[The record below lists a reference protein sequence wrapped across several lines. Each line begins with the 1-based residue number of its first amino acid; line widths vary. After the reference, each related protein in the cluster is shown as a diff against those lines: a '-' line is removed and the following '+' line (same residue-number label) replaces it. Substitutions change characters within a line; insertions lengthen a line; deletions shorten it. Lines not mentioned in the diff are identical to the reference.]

1 MAREKTPEENAA
13 DNERKQ
19 LVEEKKNLK
28 KEQQAQRKEA
38 KRRAR
43 EIAKQ
48 EDELED
54 GNEGNSLLT
63 FGATILIVALWLAVI
78 CVIIKLDIGGFGSSV
93 VTPILKDVPVL
104 NRILPGNSVTETT
117 NSGAYGGYTSLQ
129 DAVDQIKSLELQL
142 EQIQNASSAKDEELD
157 QLKAE
162 VLRLK
167 EFENQQVEFQ
177 RIQKEFYDEVVYSD
191 KGPGAEEYKKYYES
205 MDPAT
210 AEYIYKQVVTQL
222 QESQEVQDY
231 AAAYSAMKPKQAA
244 AIFEQMTNNLDLA
257 ARILKVMSADDRGA
271 ILGAMNSEVA
281 AKIRHAR
288 RPQLCPDI
296 FDVLCHGG
304 VVRSAV
310 NTKNR
315 FVNLLLGKGLSGVQ
329 RQILADGILRAGQ
342 RQHCALHRRAP
353 GGQVKGHAAAHHPVC
368 RGAALPPQMRRY
380 PRPQLS
386 HPEGLG

>member
-54 GNEGNSLLT
+54 GNEGNSL
-63 FGATILIVALWLAVI
+63 LWLAVI

-281 AKIRHAR
+281 AKI
-288 RPQLCPDI
+288 
-296 FDVLCHGG
+296 
-304 VVRSAV
+304 
-310 NTKNR
+310 TK
-315 FVNLLLGKGLSGVQ
+315 
-329 RQILADGILRAGQ
+329 IMD
-342 RQHCALHRRAP
+342 
-353 GGQVKGHAAAHHPVC
+353 
-368 RGAALPPQMRRY
+368 
-380 PRPQLS
+380 
-386 HPEGLG
+386 PES

>member
-1 MAREKTPEENAA
+1 MAREKTPEEQTT

-19 LVEEKKNLK
+19 LAEEKKKLK

-38 KRRAR
+38 KRRAK

-48 EDELED
+48 EDALDD
-54 GNEGNSLLT
+54 GSEGNSLLT
-63 FGATILIVALWLAVI
+63 FGATILIVVLW
-78 CVIIKLDIGGFGSSV
+78 IKLDIGGFGSSV

-104 NRILPGNSVTETT
+104 NKILPANSITETT
-117 NSGAYGGYTSLQ
+117 DGSAYGGYTSLE

-142 EQIQNASSAKDEELD
+142 EQAQTASAAKEEELD

-222 QESQEVQDY
+222 EESQEIQDY

-257 ARILKVMSADDRGA
+257 ARILKVMSAEDRGK

-281 AKIRHAR
+281 AKI
-288 RPQLCPDI
+288 
-296 FDVLCHGG
+296 
-304 VVRSAV
+304 
-310 NTKNR
+310 TK
-315 FVNLLLGKGLSGVQ
+315 
-329 RQILADGILRAGQ
+329 IMD
-342 RQHCALHRRAP
+342 
-353 GGQVKGHAAAHHPVC
+353 
-368 RGAALPPQMRRY
+368 
-380 PRPQLS
+380 
-386 HPEGLG
+386 PES

>member
-205 MDPAT
+205 MDLAT

-281 AKIRHAR
+281 AKI
-288 RPQLCPDI
+288 
-296 FDVLCHGG
+296 
-304 VVRSAV
+304 
-310 NTKNR
+310 TK
-315 FVNLLLGKGLSGVQ
+315 
-329 RQILADGILRAGQ
+329 IMD
-342 RQHCALHRRAP
+342 
-353 GGQVKGHAAAHHPVC
+353 
-368 RGAALPPQMRRY
+368 
-380 PRPQLS
+380 
-386 HPEGLG
+386 PES

>member
-1 MAREKTPEENAA
+1 MAREKTPEETTA

-19 LVEEKKNLK
+19 LAEEKKKLK
-28 KEQQAQRKEA
+28 TEQRAQRKEA
-38 KRRAR
+38 KRRAK

-63 FGATILIVALWLAVI
+63 FGATILIVLLWIAVI

-104 NRILPGNSVTETT
+104 NKILPGNSVTETT
-117 NSGAYGGYTSLQ
+117 DPDAYGGYTSLQ
-129 DAVDQIKSLELQL
+129 EAVDQIKSLELQL
-142 EQIQNASSAKDEELD
+142 EQAQNASTSKDDELE

-162 VLRLK
+162 VLRLQ
-167 EFENQQVEFQ
+167 EFEKQQVEFQ

-222 QESQEVQDY
+222 EESQEVQDY

-257 ARILKVMSADDRGA
+257 ARILKVMSAEDRGA

-281 AKIRHAR
+281 AKI
-288 RPQLCPDI
+288 
-296 FDVLCHGG
+296 
-304 VVRSAV
+304 
-310 NTKNR
+310 TK
-315 FVNLLLGKGLSGVQ
+315 
-329 RQILADGILRAGQ
+329 IMD
-342 RQHCALHRRAP
+342 
-353 GGQVKGHAAAHHPVC
+353 
-368 RGAALPPQMRRY
+368 
-380 PRPQLS
+380 
-386 HPEGLG
+386 PES

>member
-28 KEQQAQRKEA
+28 TEQQAQRKEA

-257 ARILKVMSADDRGA
+257 ARILKVMSAEDRGK

-281 AKIRHAR
+281 AKI
-288 RPQLCPDI
+288 
-296 FDVLCHGG
+296 
-304 VVRSAV
+304 
-310 NTKNR
+310 TK
-315 FVNLLLGKGLSGVQ
+315 
-329 RQILADGILRAGQ
+329 IMD
-342 RQHCALHRRAP
+342 
-353 GGQVKGHAAAHHPVC
+353 
-368 RGAALPPQMRRY
+368 
-380 PRPQLS
+380 
-386 HPEGLG
+386 PES

>member
-19 LVEEKKNLK
+19 LAEEKKKLK

-43 EIAKQ
+43 EIEKQ
-48 EDELED
+48 EDALED

-63 FGATILIVALWLAVI
+63 FGATILIVALWLGVI
-78 CVIIKLDIGGFGSSV
+78 CAVIKLDIGGFGSSV

-104 NRILPGNSVTETT
+104 NKILPGNSVTETT
-117 NSGAYGGYTSLQ
+117 DPNAYGGYTSLQ
-129 DAVDQIKSLELQL
+129 DAVDQIKNLELQL
-142 EQIQNASSAKDEELD
+142 EQVQNASSAKDEELD

-231 AAAYSAMKPKQAA
+231 AAAYSSMKPKQAA

-271 ILGAMNSEVA
+271 ILGAMDSEVA
-281 AKIRHAR
+281 AKI
-288 RPQLCPDI
+288 
-296 FDVLCHGG
+296 
-304 VVRSAV
+304 
-310 NTKNR
+310 TK
-315 FVNLLLGKGLSGVQ
+315 
-329 RQILADGILRAGQ
+329 IMD
-342 RQHCALHRRAP
+342 
-353 GGQVKGHAAAHHPVC
+353 
-368 RGAALPPQMRRY
+368 
-380 PRPQLS
+380 
-386 HPEGLG
+386 PES

>member
-1 MAREKTPEENAA
+1 MAREKTPEASAA
-13 DNERKQ
+13 DTERKQ

-43 EIAKQ
+43 AIAKQ

-281 AKIRHAR
+281 AKI
-288 RPQLCPDI
+288 
-296 FDVLCHGG
+296 
-304 VVRSAV
+304 
-310 NTKNR
+310 TK
-315 FVNLLLGKGLSGVQ
+315 
-329 RQILADGILRAGQ
+329 IMD
-342 RQHCALHRRAP
+342 
-353 GGQVKGHAAAHHPVC
+353 
-368 RGAALPPQMRRY
+368 
-380 PRPQLS
+380 
-386 HPEGLG
+386 PES

>member
-117 NSGAYGGYTSLQ
+117 NSSAYGGYTSLQ

-281 AKIRHAR
+281 AKI
-288 RPQLCPDI
+288 
-296 FDVLCHGG
+296 
-304 VVRSAV
+304 
-310 NTKNR
+310 TK
-315 FVNLLLGKGLSGVQ
+315 
-329 RQILADGILRAGQ
+329 IMD
-342 RQHCALHRRAP
+342 
-353 GGQVKGHAAAHHPVC
+353 
-368 RGAALPPQMRRY
+368 
-380 PRPQLS
+380 
-386 HPEGLG
+386 PES

>member
-104 NRILPGNSVTETT
+104 NRILPGNS
-117 NSGAYGGYTSLQ
+117 
-129 DAVDQIKSLELQL
+129 AVDQIKSLELQL

-281 AKIRHAR
+281 AKI
-288 RPQLCPDI
+288 
-296 FDVLCHGG
+296 
-304 VVRSAV
+304 
-310 NTKNR
+310 TK
-315 FVNLLLGKGLSGVQ
+315 
-329 RQILADGILRAGQ
+329 IMD
-342 RQHCALHRRAP
+342 
-353 GGQVKGHAAAHHPVC
+353 
-368 RGAALPPQMRRY
+368 
-380 PRPQLS
+380 
-386 HPEGLG
+386 PES

>member
-28 KEQQAQRKEA
+28 KQHQAHRKEA

-281 AKIRHAR
+281 AKI
-288 RPQLCPDI
+288 
-296 FDVLCHGG
+296 
-304 VVRSAV
+304 
-310 NTKNR
+310 TKIMN
-315 FVNLLLGKGLSGVQ
+315 
-329 RQILADGILRAGQ
+329 
-342 RQHCALHRRAP
+342 
-353 GGQVKGHAAAHHPVC
+353 
-368 RGAALPPQMRRY
+368 
-380 PRPQLS
+380 
-386 HPEGLG
+386 PES

>member
-1 MAREKTPEENAA
+1 MARENAPAENVA

-19 LVEEKKNLK
+19 LAEEKKQFK

-43 EIAKQ
+43 EIARQ
-48 EDELED
+48 EDALD

-117 NSGAYGGYTSLQ
+117 DSSAYGGYTSLQ

-142 EQIQNASSAKDEELD
+142 EQVQNASATKDDELD

-162 VLRLK
+162 VLRLR

-281 AKIRHAR
+281 AKI
-288 RPQLCPDI
+288 
-296 FDVLCHGG
+296 
-304 VVRSAV
+304 
-310 NTKNR
+310 TK
-315 FVNLLLGKGLSGVQ
+315 
-329 RQILADGILRAGQ
+329 IMD
-342 RQHCALHRRAP
+342 
-353 GGQVKGHAAAHHPVC
+353 
-368 RGAALPPQMRRY
+368 
-380 PRPQLS
+380 
-386 HPEGLG
+386 PES

>member
-210 AEYIYKQVVTQL
+210 AEYIYKPVVTQL

-271 ILGAMNSEVA
+271 ILGAMNSEAA
-281 AKIRHAR
+281 AKI
-288 RPQLCPDI
+288 
-296 FDVLCHGG
+296 
-304 VVRSAV
+304 
-310 NTKNR
+310 TK
-315 FVNLLLGKGLSGVQ
+315 
-329 RQILADGILRAGQ
+329 IMD
-342 RQHCALHRRAP
+342 
-353 GGQVKGHAAAHHPVC
+353 
-368 RGAALPPQMRRY
+368 
-380 PRPQLS
+380 
-386 HPEGLG
+386 PES

>member
-1 MAREKTPEENAA
+1 MK
-13 DNERKQ
+13 
-19 LVEEKKNLK
+19 
-28 KEQQAQRKEA
+28 
-38 KRRAR
+38 
-43 EIAKQ
+43 
-48 EDELED
+48 
-54 GNEGNSLLT
+54 LT
-63 FGATILIVALWLAVI
+63 
-78 CVIIKLDIGGFGSSV
+78 

-281 AKIRHAR
+281 AKI
-288 RPQLCPDI
+288 
-296 FDVLCHGG
+296 
-304 VVRSAV
+304 
-310 NTKNR
+310 TK
-315 FVNLLLGKGLSGVQ
+315 
-329 RQILADGILRAGQ
+329 IMD
-342 RQHCALHRRAP
+342 
-353 GGQVKGHAAAHHPVC
+353 
-368 RGAALPPQMRRY
+368 
-380 PRPQLS
+380 
-386 HPEGLG
+386 PES

>member
-177 RIQKEFYDEVVYSD
+177 RIQKKFYDEVVYSD

-222 QESQEVQDY
+222 QESQEIKTPGQGGM
-231 AAAYSAMKPKQAA
+231 SMK
-244 AIFEQMTNNLDLA
+244 
-257 ARILKVMSADDRGA
+257 
-271 ILGAMNSEVA
+271 
-281 AKIRHAR
+281 
-288 RPQLCPDI
+288 
-296 FDVLCHGG
+296 
-304 VVRSAV
+304 
-310 NTKNR
+310 
-315 FVNLLLGKGLSGVQ
+315 
-329 RQILADGILRAGQ
+329 
-342 RQHCALHRRAP
+342 
-353 GGQVKGHAAAHHPVC
+353 
-368 RGAALPPQMRRY
+368 
-380 PRPQLS
+380 
-386 HPEGLG
+386 

>member
-28 KEQQAQRKEA
+28 TEQQAQRKEA

-281 AKIRHAR
+281 AKI
-288 RPQLCPDI
+288 
-296 FDVLCHGG
+296 
-304 VVRSAV
+304 
-310 NTKNR
+310 TK
-315 FVNLLLGKGLSGVQ
+315 
-329 RQILADGILRAGQ
+329 IMD
-342 RQHCALHRRAP
+342 
-353 GGQVKGHAAAHHPVC
+353 
-368 RGAALPPQMRRY
+368 
-380 PRPQLS
+380 
-386 HPEGLG
+386 PES

>member
-54 GNEGNSLLT
+54 GNEGTGLLP

-244 AIFEQMTNNLDLA
+244 AIFEQMSNNLDLA

-281 AKIRHAR
+281 AKI
-288 RPQLCPDI
+288 
-296 FDVLCHGG
+296 
-304 VVRSAV
+304 
-310 NTKNR
+310 TK
-315 FVNLLLGKGLSGVQ
+315 
-329 RQILADGILRAGQ
+329 IMD
-342 RQHCALHRRAP
+342 
-353 GGQVKGHAAAHHPVC
+353 
-368 RGAALPPQMRRY
+368 
-380 PRPQLS
+380 
-386 HPEGLG
+386 PES

>member
-43 EIAKQ
+43 QIAKQ

-54 GNEGNSLLT
+54 GNEGNSRLT

-281 AKIRHAR
+281 AKI
-288 RPQLCPDI
+288 
-296 FDVLCHGG
+296 
-304 VVRSAV
+304 
-310 NTKNR
+310 TK
-315 FVNLLLGKGLSGVQ
+315 
-329 RQILADGILRAGQ
+329 IMD
-342 RQHCALHRRAP
+342 
-353 GGQVKGHAAAHHPVC
+353 
-368 RGAALPPQMRRY
+368 
-380 PRPQLS
+380 
-386 HPEGLG
+386 PES

>member
-1 MAREKTPEENAA
+1 MAREKTPEENAV

-19 LVEEKKNLK
+19 LAEEKKQLK

-38 KRRAR
+38 KRRAK

-48 EDELED
+48 DDEQED

-63 FGATILIVALWLAVI
+63 FGATILIVALWIAVI
-78 CVIIKLDIGGFGSSV
+78 CAIIKLDIGGFGSSV

-104 NRILPGNSVTETT
+104 NKILPGNSVTETT
-117 NSGAYGGYTSLQ
+117 DPNAYGGYTSLQ
-129 DAVDQIKSLELQL
+129 EAVDQIKSLELQL
-142 EQIQNASSAKDEELD
+142 EQAQNASASKDDELE

-162 VLRLK
+162 VLRLQ
-167 EFENQQVEFQ
+167 EFEKQQVEFQ

-222 QESQEVQDY
+222 EESQEVQDY

-257 ARILKVMSADDRGA
+257 ARILKVMSAEDRGK
-271 ILGAMNSEVA
+271 ILGAMDSQVA
-281 AKIRHAR
+281 AKI
-288 RPQLCPDI
+288 
-296 FDVLCHGG
+296 
-304 VVRSAV
+304 
-310 NTKNR
+310 TK
-315 FVNLLLGKGLSGVQ
+315 
-329 RQILADGILRAGQ
+329 IMD
-342 RQHCALHRRAP
+342 
-353 GGQVKGHAAAHHPVC
+353 
-368 RGAALPPQMRRY
+368 
-380 PRPQLS
+380 
-386 HPEGLG
+386 PES

>member
-222 QESQEVQDY
+222 QESQEVQNY

-244 AIFEQMTNNLDLA
+244 AIFEEMTNNLDLA

-281 AKIRHAR
+281 AKI
-288 RPQLCPDI
+288 
-296 FDVLCHGG
+296 
-304 VVRSAV
+304 
-310 NTKNR
+310 TK
-315 FVNLLLGKGLSGVQ
+315 
-329 RQILADGILRAGQ
+329 IMD
-342 RQHCALHRRAP
+342 
-353 GGQVKGHAAAHHPVC
+353 
-368 RGAALPPQMRRY
+368 
-380 PRPQLS
+380 
-386 HPEGLG
+386 PES

>member
-104 NRILPGNSVTETT
+104 NKILPGNSVTETT
-117 NSGAYGGYTSLQ
+117 DPNTYGGYTSLQ
-129 DAVDQIKSLELQL
+129 EAVDQIKSLELQL

-177 RIQKEFYDEVVYSD
+177 RIQKEFYDEVIYSD

-281 AKIRHAR
+281 AKI
-288 RPQLCPDI
+288 
-296 FDVLCHGG
+296 
-304 VVRSAV
+304 
-310 NTKNR
+310 TK
-315 FVNLLLGKGLSGVQ
+315 
-329 RQILADGILRAGQ
+329 IMD
-342 RQHCALHRRAP
+342 
-353 GGQVKGHAAAHHPVC
+353 
-368 RGAALPPQMRRY
+368 
-380 PRPQLS
+380 
-386 HPEGLG
+386 PES

>member
-1 MAREKTPEENAA
+1 MAEENLGPAA
-13 DNERKQ
+13 GMDKKAAKKAEKARRK
-19 LVEEKKNLK
+19 EEKRNRKLAK
-28 KEQQAQRKEA
+28 KEA
-38 KRRAR
+38 KKNGTAD
-43 EIAKQ
+43 EFEEESGGGKAAVVFVTLMIIVIWIA
-48 EDELED
+48 
-54 GNEGNSLLT
+54 
-63 FGATILIVALWLAVI
+63 ILAVLI
-78 CVIIKLDIGGFGSSV
+78 HFDVGGFGSTV
-93 VTPILKDVPVL
+93 MQPILKDVPVL

-281 AKIRHAR
+281 AKI
-288 RPQLCPDI
+288 
-296 FDVLCHGG
+296 
-304 VVRSAV
+304 
-310 NTKNR
+310 TK
-315 FVNLLLGKGLSGVQ
+315 
-329 RQILADGILRAGQ
+329 IMD
-342 RQHCALHRRAP
+342 
-353 GGQVKGHAAAHHPVC
+353 
-368 RGAALPPQMRRY
+368 
-380 PRPQLS
+380 
-386 HPEGLG
+386 PES

>member
-78 CVIIKLDIGGFGSSV
+78 CVIIKLDIGGSSV

-104 NRILPGNSVTETT
+104 NKILPANSITETT
-117 NSGAYGGYTSLQ
+117 DGSAYGGYTSLE

-281 AKIRHAR
+281 AKI
-288 RPQLCPDI
+288 
-296 FDVLCHGG
+296 
-304 VVRSAV
+304 
-310 NTKNR
+310 TK
-315 FVNLLLGKGLSGVQ
+315 
-329 RQILADGILRAGQ
+329 IMD
-342 RQHCALHRRAP
+342 
-353 GGQVKGHAAAHHPVC
+353 
-368 RGAALPPQMRRY
+368 
-380 PRPQLS
+380 
-386 HPEGLG
+386 PES

>member
-231 AAAYSAMKPKQAA
+231 AAAYSAIKPKQAA

-281 AKIRHAR
+281 AKI
-288 RPQLCPDI
+288 
-296 FDVLCHGG
+296 
-304 VVRSAV
+304 
-310 NTKNR
+310 TK
-315 FVNLLLGKGLSGVQ
+315 
-329 RQILADGILRAGQ
+329 IMD
-342 RQHCALHRRAP
+342 
-353 GGQVKGHAAAHHPVC
+353 
-368 RGAALPPQMRRY
+368 
-380 PRPQLS
+380 
-386 HPEGLG
+386 PES

>member
-19 LVEEKKNLK
+19 LLEEKTNLK

-222 QESQEVQDY
+222 QESQEVQEY
-231 AAAYSAMKPKQAA
+231 AAAYSAMKPTQAA
-244 AIFEQMTNNLDLA
+244 AICEQMTNNLDLA

-281 AKIRHAR
+281 AKI
-288 RPQLCPDI
+288 
-296 FDVLCHGG
+296 
-304 VVRSAV
+304 
-310 NTKNR
+310 TK
-315 FVNLLLGKGLSGVQ
+315 
-329 RQILADGILRAGQ
+329 IMD
-342 RQHCALHRRAP
+342 
-353 GGQVKGHAAAHHPVC
+353 
-368 RGAALPPQMRRY
+368 
-380 PRPQLS
+380 
-386 HPEGLG
+386 PES